1 MTKFICFIDI
11 VDKHREIG
19 LVLRIAILYD
29 FITYMYCILQ
39 TLNQIET
46 ASYLY
51 NHTLYLTR
59 NIYVRHNS
67 GDHRLLYH
75 LNMSRKVRTFKA
87 LFTN

>member
-29 FITYMYCILQ
+29 LITYMYWILQ

-67 GDHRLLYH
+67 GDRNDLG
-75 LNMSRKVRTFKA
+75 MKIWGFFPKTAKFRTP
-87 LFTN
+87 N